1 MSQQFTNGKNNW
13 QDPVQPEKKSS
24 APKIVSIIALVFSS
38 IALISGAVSPL
49 FLANPS
55 GSVHLTN
62 QAVLEISGF
71 IVSSLF
77 GFSFS
82 LIGVVLGM
90 IGAIMALTKKKSEI
104 IWMPVLAIILGL
116 AASFITYLG
125 LPV

>member
-1 MSQQFTNGKNNW
+1 MNREYSGQTDGFR
-13 QDPVQPEKKSS
+13 QDGKKSS
-24 APKIVSIIALVFSS
+24 APRILSIIALSFAV
-38 IALISGAVSPL
+38 IAFISGAVSPI

-71 IVSSLF
+71 VVSSLF

-82 LIGVVLGM
+82 LIGFVLGIISM
-90 IGAIMALTKKKSEI
+90 IMVLIRKRSEI
-104 IWMPVLAIILGL
+104 IWMPVLAIIISI
-116 AASFITYLG
+116 AASVVTYLG